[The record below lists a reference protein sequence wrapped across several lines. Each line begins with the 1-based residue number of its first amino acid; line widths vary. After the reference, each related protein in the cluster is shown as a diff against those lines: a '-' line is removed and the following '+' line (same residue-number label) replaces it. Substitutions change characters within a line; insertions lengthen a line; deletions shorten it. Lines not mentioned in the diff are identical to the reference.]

1 MSKISKINM
10 RKILNSQKHS
20 HCNHETPKLF
30 SRVSPTMCKKCFP
43 LRISFVNEKPCKN
56 LWIWSPLI
64 KTSWTEN
71 FIFCKMPRTDFEL
84 SWSNTLSRNFRCS
97 FGWFFRSSCPEVFC
111 KKVFLEVSQ
120 NSQKSPVPECNFI
133 EKETLAEV
141 FSCEFCEISKNIF
154 YYRTLLVAASS
165 FQDRVFSSSWHYS
178 IYSIWNLLCRLDC
191 HACVTRERDV

>member
-1 MSKISKINM
+1 MLNYKYESIFSNLNLIKIYFDITIIHNIKKINFVAMRIFLDVSIFISMLTAMSKISKINM

-43 LRISFVNEKPCKN
+43 LRISFVNEKPRKN

-97 FGWFFRSSCPEVFC
+97 FG
-111 KKVFLEVSQ
+111 
-120 NSQKSPVPECNFI
+120 
-133 EKETLAEV
+133 
-141 FSCEFCEISKNIF
+141 
-154 YYRTLLVAASS
+154 
-165 FQDRVFSSSWHYS
+165 
-178 IYSIWNLLCRLDC
+178 
-191 HACVTRERDV
+191 